1 MNRLQH
7 STKQG
12 EKEVFYEQKNCM
24 ISEWEKRD
32 DCWTNIDSPGLV
44 REQKLRGHLET
55 RRPVLLD
62 LSGYK
67 KNGMRVLWK
76 DSLESLRQEG
86 TSGTGFILWRCTDLP
101 GSGGAASIMSEVW
114 KREAGKT
121 GMACGQSLLHE
132 ANCLFCRTEVPDYD
146 RKGCGEG
153 VQSGLGY
160 GEDIRQRI
168 HEETASEVSSSSTS
182 CNWYR
187 RNIHKERAYLSD
199 SGKRFGAW
207 KTDLVW
213 REG

>member
-44 REQKLRGHLET
+44 REQKLRGYLET

-121 GMACGQSLLHE
+121 GMA
-132 ANCLFCRTEVPDYD
+132 
-146 RKGCGEG
+146 
-153 VQSGLGY
+153 
-160 GEDIRQRI
+160 
-168 HEETASEVSSSSTS
+168 
-182 CNWYR
+182 
-187 RNIHKERAYLSD
+187 
-199 SGKRFGAW
+199 
-207 KTDLVW
+207 
-213 REG
+213 